1 MARASVPLRLQHRL
15 GAALPDQ
22 CKAALGS
29 ACWFAGLH
37 VSTPSH
43 AGGTAIC
50 ILCIVVHAFWA
61 VGSCIDGARLMA
73 GAATAAVTVGSLMLI
88 AKGVLGDVAAPL
100 AAAGVVMHMAPSWAH
115 PATPHARITR

>member
-1 MARASVPLRLQHRL
+1 MARASVPLRIQRRL

-29 ACWFAGLH
+29 ACWFAGLN
-37 VSTPSH
+37 VSTPSY

-88 AKGVLGDVAAPL
+88 AKGVIGDVAAPL

>member
-1 MARASVPLRLQHRL
+1 MARASDPLRLRSCL
-15 GAALPDQ
+15 RAALPDQ

-37 VSTPSH
+37 VSVPGH
-43 AGGTAIC
+43 AGSMVVA
-50 ILCIVVHAFWA
+50 ILCLVVHVFWA
-61 VGSCIDGARLMA
+61 VGSCIDGARLVA

-100 AAAGVVMHMAPSWAH
+100 AAAGVVMHMSPSWSH
-115 PATPHARITR
+115 PATLHARITR